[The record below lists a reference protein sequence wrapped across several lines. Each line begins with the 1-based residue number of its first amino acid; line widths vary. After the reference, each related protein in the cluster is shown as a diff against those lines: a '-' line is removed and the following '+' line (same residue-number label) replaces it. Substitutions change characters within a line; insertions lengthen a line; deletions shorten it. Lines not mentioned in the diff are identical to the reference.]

1 MDATATCDSKQR
13 GHRGTHNEA
22 TCHVRTFAEG
32 IQWPWLSRHEF
43 LWMSRMYVSKLR
55 TRKEWIVYLYMIYIY
70 IYINNCISSH
80 CAKCRTWFHGH
91 ANEPYGQCP
100 VECMLVGS
108 FFFLNVVWAGAAW
121 LHGNSCFLSRN
132 HMNPCWSVAESA
144 GDGRGFVKATVY
156 VDWIS
161 VARFICANLRTFYAF
176 CFMNLSVQPLTDWL
190 HKRRSRS
197 RPFLGKLQDS
207 SLGPCYIR
215 SSQIK
220 SDWVESQLMSARS
233 RDPFCRSF
241 FPTRTFCCWQ
251 DPDASGTTRWDGKI
265 WTVHRC
271 S

>member
-22 TCHVRTFAEG
+22 TCHVRTLQRASSG
-32 IQWPWLSRHEF
+32 PGSAG
-43 LWMSRMYVSKLR
+43 MSFFECLECMCRNYAPPKSGSFICI
-55 TRKEWIVYLYMIYIY
+55 WY
-70 IYINNCISSH
+70 IYINNCILSH
-80 CAKCRTWFHGH
+80 CAKRRTWFHGH

-132 HMNPCWSVAESA
+132 HLNPCWSVAESA

-161 VARFICANLRTFYAF
+161 VARFFCANLRTFYAF

-215 SSQIK
+215 SSQIEWK
-220 SDWVESQLMSARS
+220 VS
-233 RDPFCRSF
+233 
-241 FPTRTFCCWQ
+241 
-251 DPDASGTTRWDGKI
+251 
-265 WTVHRC
+265 
-271 S
+271 